1 MKNSND
7 TFPVKAH
14 LLRQRQCGRSV
25 TQARYRRTT
34 HETNSS
40 ALWVSLMCNSSV
52 CVFWEREGEQIFNPE
67 VGNVGIVSSGSK
79 EKKKLPAELLKAWGD
94 ISRTKRVPAEKCHPD
109 LLPLR
114 GCLSA
119 NPPTMHLDA
128 HKHIQINTDY
138 WTQKYSNPLPAVD
151 ESCVTNGWCLPCV
164 QVLTPVVVEGKSW
177 KIKLFHPRT
186 ITHISTL

>member
-14 LLRQRQCGRSV
+14 LSRQRQCGRSV

-79 EKKKLPAELLKAWGD
+79 EKKKLPAELLKAWGGYFKNKK
-94 ISRTKRVPAEKCHPD
+94 SPCREMPPRPASLERMFICQPSHNAPGCTQAHTDKHRLLNTEIFKPAACRRWKLCH
-109 LLPLR
+109 
-114 GCLSA
+114 
-119 NPPTMHLDA
+119 
-128 HKHIQINTDY
+128 
-138 WTQKYSNPLPAVD
+138 
-151 ESCVTNGWCLPCV
+151 
-164 QVLTPVVVEGKSW
+164 
-177 KIKLFHPRT
+177 
-186 ITHISTL
+186 